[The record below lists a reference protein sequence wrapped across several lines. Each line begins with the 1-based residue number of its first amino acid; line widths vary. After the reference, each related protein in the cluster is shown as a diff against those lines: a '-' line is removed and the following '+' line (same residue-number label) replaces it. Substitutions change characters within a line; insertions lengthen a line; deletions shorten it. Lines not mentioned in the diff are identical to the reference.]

1 MLLLI
6 TRKDYDH
13 EYGLYSKEL
22 ANMKKATEII
32 MTLGFNLNNTA
43 IITSPF
49 ESDKKSAG
57 FLKEK
62 LNINREIQE
71 SELLIFGVDTA
82 QKAEK
87 LFNTISENII
97 IVACQAVMA
106 FLLKEARKRSLKIRT
121 YEDGLCLIL
130 K

>member
-13 EYGLYSKEL
+13 EYGLYSNEL

-87 LFNTISENII
+87 LFNTLSENII
-97 IVACQAVMA
+97 VVACQAVTA
-106 FLLKEARKRSLKIRT
+106 FLSKEARKRSLKIRT